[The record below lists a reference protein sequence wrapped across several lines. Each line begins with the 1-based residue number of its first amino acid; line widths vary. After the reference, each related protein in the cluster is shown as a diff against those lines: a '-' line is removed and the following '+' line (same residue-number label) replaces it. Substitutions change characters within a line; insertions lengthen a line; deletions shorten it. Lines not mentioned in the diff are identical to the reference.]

1 MSSPSTPKN
10 PHNSYPTNHFR
21 QKNSWHSSYAPLDT
35 INIWIEFIEP
45 REPALSAPSAHRKR
59 FITDMLAVK

>member
-10 PHNSYPTNHFR
+10 PHNPHPINHFP

-35 INIWIEFIEP
+35 INIWIEFI
-45 REPALSAPSAHRKR
+45 RPARTCPTAPS
-59 FITDMLAVK
+59 TQ